1 MNASPAAIAI
11 LTAAIAASGIFS
23 VGLGP
28 ANKKCRTPAS
38 LQLFNAL
45 FAFVAFVCAAI
56 FAAAGGGGFRVPA
69 SGVFA
74 AAAFGVFFYLTVLTN
89 LKALESG
96 PLSLTTL
103 IVNFSLIMPMGYSF
117 IFLHERITVTRT
129 AGLALLVVCMFLFT
143 DPRVTGEAKIS
154 GRWIGY
160 SLLSLLCSGTLSLI
174 SKIYATKTENAYFSA
189 FLVLGYAFASAAS
202 FAAFLLLRSR
212 GEPAAEKASERA
224 LLAPAMIG
232 VVLYVGCASFALNL
246 AFVLLAT
253 MMDSAIVYPAVQ
265 GGGPIVTAVLSRLFF
280 GERIPWKKGAAIL
293 LGAAAIVLLNL

>member
-74 AAAFGVFFYLTVLTN
+74 AAAFGVFFSLTVLTN

-174 SKIYATKTENAYFSA
+174 SKIYATASRQRRERLNAHS
-189 FLVLGYAFASAAS
+189 
-202 FAAFLLLRSR
+202 SR
-212 GEPAAEKASERA
+212 P
-224 LLAPAMIG
+224 
-232 VVLYVGCASFALNL
+232 
-246 AFVLLAT
+246 
-253 MMDSAIVYPAVQ
+253 Q
-265 GGGPIVTAVLSRLFF
+265 
-280 GERIPWKKGAAIL
+280 
-293 LGAAAIVLLNL
+293 